1 MFDVYVPVLKIFL
14 ENNSKIAKKT
24 MKFGYKNIKESSF
37 RLERMGVTL
46 NIS

>member
-1 MFDVYVPVLKIFL
+1 MLNVYVSVLKIFL
-14 ENNSKIAKKT
+14 EKYFKIAKKT